1 MHSDRESID
10 SFLLWLNSKSSGL
23 HKRKSLNKNQIQE
36 LLLGIGLAL
45 RDLEFVN
52 FVEDYD
58 ETPVPAYL
66 ISSTLAAE
74 DLSELEKAMDTIQ
87 KVVQHHLK

>member
-1 MHSDRESID
+1 MHSNRESID
-10 SFLLWLNSKSSGL
+10 SFLLWLDSKSSSL
-23 HKRKSLNKNQIQE
+23 YKQKSLNKNQIQE

-58 ETPVPAYL
+58 KTPVPSYL
-66 ISSTLAAE
+66 LYSNLAAG
-74 DLSELEKAMDTIQ
+74 DLPELQKAMDTVQ
-87 KVVQHHLK
+87 KVVQHHLR